1 MTLAVTAAGL
11 SLGIWIYLILPR
23 GGGAWKGRLQA
34 EALEGRRF
42 GG

>member
-1 MTLAVTAAGL
+1 MTLLTAAAGL
-11 SLGIWIYLILPR
+11 SLGNWIDLILPR
-23 GGGAWKGRLQA
+23 GGGPWKGRLQA

>member
-1 MTLAVTAAGL
+1 MTLLTAAAGP
-11 SLGIWIYLILPR
+11 SLGNRIDLILLR

-34 EALEGRRF
+34 VALEGRRF